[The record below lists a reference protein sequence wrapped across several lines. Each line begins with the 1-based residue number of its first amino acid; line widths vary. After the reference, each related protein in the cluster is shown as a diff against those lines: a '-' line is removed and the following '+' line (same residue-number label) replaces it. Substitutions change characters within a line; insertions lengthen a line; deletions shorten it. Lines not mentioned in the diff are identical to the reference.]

1 MMVAEGMIL
10 PHAGRL
16 LVLLPGLGAVATT
29 FLAGVE
35 AIRRKL
41 AYPFGALSQ
50 IGELEGEDNE
60 RRRIP
65 EALPLAPL
73 EDLVFA
79 GWDIF
84 PEDAYE
90 AARQAAVLSEQ
101 DLAAVEDFLRSIR
114 PMPAVF
120 DPQYVRRLDG
130 PHVKRAPTKR
140 HLAEAL
146 IEDIERAREE
156 MNADRA
162 VMIWCA
168 STEVYT
174 PPGKCHESLRAFEAA
189 LEAND
194 PAIPPSQI
202 YAYAALKA
210 GVPYANGAPNISADI
225 PALEELAELQRVPV
239 AGKDFKTGQTF
250 LKTVIA
256 PALRRRLLGV
266 QGWFSVNIL
275 GNRDGWVL
283 EDEGSF
289 RSKEVTKT
297 GVLEGLL
304 PAERYPELYGELY
317 HKVRIHYYPPRGDA
331 KESWDAIDIV
341 GWMGYPMHI
350 KVNFQCRDSILAAPI
365 VLDLALFLDLAQRAG
380 WYGVQSWLSF
390 YFKSPHVP
398 PGEPV
403 EHDLFLQYEK
413 LHQAL
418 RSLARMALTSSF
430 QDCAGWDRR

>member
-1 MMVAEGMIL
+1 MLL

-29 FLAGVE
+29 FVAGVE

-41 AYPFGALSQ
+41 AYPFGSLSQ
-50 IGELEGEDNE
+50 IGELEDENGEQK
-60 RRRIP
+60 RIC
-65 EALPLAPL
+65 EALPLASL

-90 AARQAAVLSEQ
+90 AACQAEVLSKE
-101 DLAAVEDFLRSIR
+101 DLARVEDFLRSIR

-120 DPQYVRRLDG
+120 DSRYVRRLEG
-130 PHVKRAPTKR
+130 PHVKQAPTKR

-146 IEDIERAREE
+146 IEDIERAKAETGAE
-156 MNADRA
+156 RA
-162 VMIWCA
+162 VMVWCA

-174 PPGKCHESLRAFEAA
+174 PPGQCHMSLRAFEAA
-189 LEAND
+189 LETND
-194 PAIPPSQI
+194 PAITPSQL

-210 GVPYANGAPNISADI
+210 GVPYANGAPNISADV
-225 PALEELAELQRVPV
+225 PALEELAELNRVPI

-256 PALRRRLLGV
+256 PALRYRLLGV
-266 QGWFSVNIL
+266 RGWFSVNIL

-304 PAERYPELYGELY
+304 PAERYPELYGGLY

-331 KESWDAIDIV
+331 KESWDTIDIV

-365 VLDLALFLDLAQRAG
+365 VLDLALFLDLAHRAG

-403 EHDLFLQYEK
+403 EHDIFVQYRR
-413 LHQAL
+413 LHHAL
-418 RSLARMALTSSF
+418 RRLQQMAASSVAR
-430 QDCAGWDRR
+430 DHVR

>member
-1 MMVAEGMIL
+1 MVPGGEHVL
-10 PHAGRL
+10 PHVGRL
-16 LVLLPGLGAVATT
+16 LILLPGLGAVTTT

-41 AYPFGALSQ
+41 AYPFGSLSQ
-50 IGELEGEDNE
+50 LGEIEGEG
-60 RRRIP
+60 RAIA

-79 GWDIF
+79 AWDIF

-90 AARQAAVLSEQ
+90 AARQAGVLTEA
-101 DLAAVEDFLRSIR
+101 DLAAVADFLRTIH

-120 DPQYVRRLDG
+120 DPQYVRRLHG
-130 PHVKRAPTKR
+130 PHVKHAPTKR

-146 IEDIERAREE
+146 CRDIEQAL
-156 MNADRA
+156 ATTGATRA
-162 VMIWCA
+162 VMVWCA
-168 STEVYT
+168 STEVHVD
-174 PPGKCHESLRAFEAA
+174 PAPCHSSLKAFEAA

-194 PAIPPSQI
+194 PAITPSQI
-202 YAYAALKA
+202 YAYAALRM
-210 GVPYANGAPNISADI
+210 GVPYANGAPNLSADI
-225 PALEELAELQRVPV
+225 PALEELADMVGVPV

-289 RSKEVTKT
+289 RAKEATKR
-297 GVLEGLL
+297 GVLEDLL
-304 PAERYPELYGELY
+304 PADRYPRLYGDLY

-331 KESWDAIDIV
+331 KESWDTIDIV

-365 VLDLALFLDLAQRAG
+365 VLDVALFLDLAHRAG
-380 WYGVQSWLSF
+380 WSGVQSWLGF
-390 YFKSPHVP
+390 YFKSPHVRR
-398 PGEPV
+398 GEPV
-403 EHDLFLQYEK
+403 EHDLFVQYEQ
-413 LHQAL
+413 LQRAL
-418 RSLARMALTSSF
+418 RLLAHLPLASPLEGYSER
-430 QDCAGWDRR
+430 

>member
-1 MMVAEGMIL
+1 MAAEGSIL
-10 PHAGRL
+10 PHVGRL
-16 LVLLPGLGAVATT
+16 LVLLPGLGAVTTT

-35 AIRRKL
+35 AVRRKL
-41 AYPFGALSQ
+41 AYPFGSLSQ
-50 IGELEGEDNE
+50 LGELEGMDGHGQVLRN
-60 RRRIP
+60 
-65 EALPLAPL
+65 ALPLAPL

-79 GWDIF
+79 TWDIF
-84 PEDAYE
+84 PDDAYE
-90 AARQAAVLSEQ
+90 AARQAKVLSEQ
-101 DLAAVEDFLRSIR
+101 DLAAVEDFLRSIC

-120 DPQYVRRLDG
+120 DPQYVRRLNG

-146 IEDIERAREE
+146 CEDIHKALQETGAS
-156 MNADRA
+156 RA
-162 VMIWCA
+162 VLIWCA
-168 STEVYT
+168 STEVYI
-174 PPGKCHESLRAFEAA
+174 PPAPCHHSLKAFEAA

-202 YAYAALKA
+202 YAYAALRM
-210 GVPYANGAPNISADI
+210 GIPYANGAPNVSADI
-225 PALEELAELQRVPV
+225 PALEELAELNQVPI
-239 AGKDFKTGQTF
+239 AGKDFKTGQTL

-289 RSKEVTKT
+289 RAKEVTKT

-304 PAERYPELYGELY
+304 PAEQYPELYGELY

-350 KVNFQCRDSILAAPI
+350 KINFQCRDSILAAPV
-365 VLDLALFLDLAQRAG
+365 VLDVALFLDLAHRAG
-380 WYGVQSWLSF
+380 WHGVQSWLGF
-390 YFKSPHVP
+390 YFKSPHVRR
-398 PGEPV
+398 EESV
-403 EHDLFLQYEK
+403 EHDLFVQYGRLQ
-413 LHQAL
+413 QAL
-418 RSLARMALTSSF
+418 TNLARLPAKLTVSEST
-430 QDCAGWDRR
+430 

>member
-1 MMVAEGMIL
+1 MVEGMIL
-10 PHAGRL
+10 PHVGRL

-35 AIRRKL
+35 AIRRRR
-41 AYPFGALSQ
+41 AYPVGALSQ
-50 IGELEGEDNE
+50 IGELEDDGGPPQKVRE
-60 RRRIP
+60 I
-65 EALPLAPL
+65 LPLAPL
-73 EDLVFA
+73 EDLVFG

-90 AARQAAVLSEQ
+90 AARQAGVLSQQ

-114 PMPAVF
+114 PLPAVF

-140 HLAEAL
+140 HLAEEL
-146 IEDIERAREE
+146 IKDIEHLRQETG
-156 MNADRA
+156 ADRA

-174 PPGKCHESLRAFEAA
+174 PPRACHQSLRTFEAA

-194 PAIPPSQI
+194 PAIAPSQI

-210 GVPYANGAPNISADI
+210 GVPYANGAPNVSADI
-225 PALEELAELQRVPV
+225 PALEELAELQRVPI

-331 KESWDAIDIV
+331 KESWDAIDLI

-390 YFKSPHVP
+390 YFKSPHVS

-413 LHQAL
+413 LQQAL
-418 RSLARMALTSSF
+418 RSLARLAVASPSRNL
-430 QDCAGWDRR
+430 AR